1 MSLLSMPF
9 VDTNIDTVLS
19 VFAGVVLIATIATIA
34 AVGIGFWK
42 IHELPIHKA
51 STKEHHQIGLI
62 TALTWIGFVW
72 HWVWVLAVIIAFVDG
87 EKALCRIRDIWH
99 GDRLPVVPALST
111 DAMST
116 DAMTTDT
123 EEK

>member
-9 VDTNIDTVLS
+9 VDTNVDTVLS
-19 VFAGVVLIATIATIA
+19 VFAGVVLIATVA
-34 AVGIGFWK
+34 AVAIGFWK

-87 EKALCRIRDIWH
+87 EQALRRLRDIWH
-99 GDRLPVVPALST
+99 GDRIPASVVEST
-111 DAMST
+111 N
-116 DAMTTDT
+116 T